1 MLNFSAVRLAITD
14 DAYILSAATPLTT
27 LSSAVVGGGF
37 QQSCTILNRHVPLN
51 YDCSNPVDDLQQ
63 FASALNITGLFVG
76 MLTGVPMSGTRVVN
90 VRDEDLSVSSIIT
103 AGVSNAVTSG
113 VSKPAPLKPGTVN
126 IVILVDANLIPAA
139 MVNAVITATEAKANV
154 LMECGVKSSEGDV
167 ATGTST
173 DAIVIACSG
182 RGAPLLYAGPG
193 TDVGY
198 LIGRSVHECL
208 IQALEPCS
216 IFYPERVLREQ

>member
-14 DAYILSAATPLTT
+14 DAYILFAATPLTT

-113 VSKPAPLKPGTVN
+113 VSKPVLFTPGTVN
-126 IVILVDANLIPAA
+126 MVVLVDANLIPAA

-154 LMECGVKSSEGDV
+154 LMECGVKSGEGDV

-198 LIGRSVHECL
+198 LIGRSVRECL

>member
-1 MLNFSAVRLAITD
+1 MLNFPAVRLAITD
-14 DAYILSAATPLTT
+14 DAYILSAETPLIT

-37 QQSCTILNRHVPLN
+37 QQSHTILNRHVSLD
-51 YDCSNPVDDLQQ
+51 YDCSDPVDDLLQ
-63 FASALNITGLFVG
+63 FASALNITECFVG
-76 MLTGVPMSGTRVVN
+76 MLTGVPMNGTRVVN
-90 VRDEDLSVSSIIT
+90 VRKENLSVSSIIT
-103 AGVSNAVTSG
+103 AGMGNAVTSG
-113 VSKPAPLKPGTVN
+113 VSKPVPLKPGTVN
-126 IVILVDANLIPAA
+126 IVVLVDANLVPAA
-139 MVNAVITATEAKANV
+139 MVNAVITATEAKASV
-154 LMECGVKSSEGDV
+154 LIACGVKSGGGDV

-198 LIGRSVHECL
+198 LIGRSVRECF

-216 IFYPERVLREQ
+216 IFYPEHVLSEQ

>member
-1 MLNFSAVRLAITD
+1 MLNFPAVRLTVTD
-14 DAYILSAATPLTT
+14 DAYILSAETPLTT

-37 QQSCTILNRHVPLN
+37 QQSRAILNRHVPLD
-51 YDCSNPVDDLQQ
+51 YDCSDPVGDLQH
-63 FASALNITGLFVG
+63 FASALNITDLFVG
-76 MLTGVPMSGTRVVN
+76 MLTGVPMSGTRIVN

-113 VSKPAPLKPGTVN
+113 VSKPVSPNPGTVN
-126 IVILVDANLIPAA
+126 IVVLVDANLVPAA
-139 MVNAVITATEAKANV
+139 MVNAVITGTEAKANV
-154 LMECGVKSSEGDV
+154 LMTCGVKSSDGDV

-182 RGAPLLYAGPG
+182 RGTPLLYAGPG

-198 LIGRSVHECL
+198 LIGRSVRECL

-216 IFYPERVLREQ
+216 IVYHERVLREQ

>member
-1 MLNFSAVRLAITD
+1 MLNFPAVRLTITD
-14 DAYILSAATPLTT
+14 DAYILSAETPLTT

-37 QQSCTILNRHVPLN
+37 QQSRAILNRHVPLN
-51 YDCSNPVDDLQQ
+51 YDCSDPVSDLQQ
-63 FASALNITGLFVG
+63 FASALNITDLFVG

-90 VRDEDLSVSSIIT
+90 ARDEDLSVSSIIT

-113 VSKPAPLKPGTVN
+113 VSKPVSLTPGTINMV
-126 IVILVDANLIPAA
+126 VLVDANLVPAA
-139 MVNAVITATEAKANV
+139 MVNAIITATEAKANV
-154 LMECGVKSSEGDV
+154 LMKCGVKSSEGDV

-182 RGAPLLYAGPG
+182 RGDPLLYAGPG

-198 LIGRSVHECL
+198 LIGRSVRECL

-216 IFYPERVLREQ
+216 IFYKHGSSEQ